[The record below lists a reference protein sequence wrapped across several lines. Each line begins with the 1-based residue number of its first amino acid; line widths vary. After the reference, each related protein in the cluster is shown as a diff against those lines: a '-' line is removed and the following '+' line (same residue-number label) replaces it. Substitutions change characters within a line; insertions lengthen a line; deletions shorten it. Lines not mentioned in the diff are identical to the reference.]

1 MALINCPECG
11 KYISDKAP
19 SCPKCGLPL
28 KPKEEQ
34 LGARIAY
41 LDTKNMSDIDKELI
55 ELIKE
60 RKVLL
65 AIKRYKDLTGC
76 DLSIAKEHV
85 DRLLVQSGINKT
97 NNGGCLTVIII
108 AVISS
113 ILLAII

>member
-34 LGARIAY
+34 LGARIAC

-55 ELIKE
+55 ELKKE
-60 RKVLL
+60 GAILV

-76 DLSIAKEHV
+76 DLSTAKEHV
-85 DRLLVQSGINKT
+85 DRLPVQEGINKT